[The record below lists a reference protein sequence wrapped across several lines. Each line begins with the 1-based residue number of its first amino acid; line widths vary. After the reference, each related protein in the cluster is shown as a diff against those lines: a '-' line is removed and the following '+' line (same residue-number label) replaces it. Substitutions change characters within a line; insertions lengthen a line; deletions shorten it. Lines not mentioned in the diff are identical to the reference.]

1 MNITARE
8 LQKTSI
14 SYNIDNIV
22 KSLLSTIQ
30 SDIIDASKKD
40 LNNLVF
46 QLPTNFDV
54 SSMPNKTAQTII
66 YSKVLD
72 TLELKGFNVIIEM
85 NKTSV
90 SYIISWVVKC
100 DVDLKKMRN
109 KIASRMIKSKEN

>member
-8 LQKTSI
+8 LQKNTV
-14 SYNIDNIV
+14 SYTIDNTV

-30 SDIIDASKKD
+30 CEIIDASKKD
-40 LNNLVF
+40 LNNVVF

-66 YSKVLD
+66 YSKILD
-72 TLELKGFNVIIEM
+72 ILETNGFNVLIDM
-85 NKTSV
+85 RKSSV
-90 SYIISWVVKC
+90 SFIISWAVKC